1 MMKTKRSRVQRTCDE
16 CRAPIYTGDQYAQR
30 SKRVGE
36 SGMRSYDGTVQIW
49 EPYYAKVPICGL
61 CAGDLFE
68 WRANQGESGR

>member
-1 MMKTKRSRVQRTCDE
+1 MKTKRSRVQRTCDE
-16 CRAPIYTGDQYAQR
+16 CSTQIYTGDQYAQR

-36 SGMRSYDGTVQIW
+36 SGMRSHDGTVKIW

>member
-16 CRAPIYTGDQYAQR
+16 CSTQIYKGDQYAQR

-36 SGMRSYDGTVQIW
+36 SGMRSYDGTVKIW
-49 EPYYAKVPICGL
+49 DPYYVKVPICGL